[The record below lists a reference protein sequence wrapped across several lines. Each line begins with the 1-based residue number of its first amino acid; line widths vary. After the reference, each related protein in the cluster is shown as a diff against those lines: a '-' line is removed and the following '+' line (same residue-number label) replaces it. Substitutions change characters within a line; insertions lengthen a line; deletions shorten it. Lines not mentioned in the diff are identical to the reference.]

1 MAELDD
7 NTRLYFRF
15 FTEIGIIAQ
24 LSQNWLERA
33 LPEGMSLAQ
42 FGVLNHVVRTGSPS
56 SPGRLARNFQI
67 TKGAMTNTLQRLE
80 AQGYIRI
87 TPDPDDARAKLVDI
101 TDAGRK
107 AREEAIA
114 ATAEAM
120 SDLPERFP
128 VTSVHEALPTLEHV
142 RQLLDERR

>member
-1 MAELDD
+1 MAETDD
-7 NTRLYFRF
+7 TTKLYFRF

-24 LSQNWLERA
+24 LSQNWLERV
-33 LPEGMSLAQ
+33 LPEGMSLPQ
-42 FGVLNHVVRTGSPS
+42 FGVLNHFVRVGGPS
-56 SPGRLARNFQI
+56 SPGQLARNFQI

-80 AQGYIRI
+80 AQGYIHVS
-87 TPDPDDARAKLVDI
+87 PDPEDARAKLVDI

-107 AREEAIA
+107 ARDRAVS

-120 SDLPERFP
+120 SDLPDRLSLK
-128 VTSVHEALPTLEHV
+128 SVIETLPTLEHV